1 MFVFVQPLKYQKMRL
16 KTNRDPVQVVND
28 FSVFNPKTDEWESTD
43 NCFLDING
51 YKGEFVCYDCFTRL
65 QNGEVPIEIV
75 IYAKPI
81 KEFVLNRD
89 GDIAYGKL
97 EWGKAGYNL
106 PCLLNDSFFW
116 C

>member
-1 MFVFVQPLKYQKMRL
+1 MRL

-43 NCFLDING
+43 NVFWTSMGTKASL
-51 YKGEFVCYDCFTRL
+51 FVTIAS
-65 QNGEVPIEIV
+65 QGSKNGEVPIEIV